1 MSKLA
6 QEFSARLHA
15 AILECH
21 RLAYH
26 PTRFEQMLQ
35 STDAVSLAKKLVASG
50 DLQDGLRSIKS
61 LNRIDLSMEQIML
74 EPQFKTLFDDK
85 ERAAASWR
93 LSQL

>member
-6 QEFSARLHA
+6 EEFSARLHA

-21 RLAYH
+21 RLGYH
-26 PTRFEQMLQ
+26 PTRFEQMLR
-35 STDAVSLAKKLVASG
+35 STDAVSLAKRLVASG
-50 DLQDGLRSIKS
+50 DLQDGLRSIKR

-74 EPQFKTLFDDK
+74 EPQFKALFDDQ